1 MNNLL
6 IIGSGIVGAAY
17 GGVLCLAGAIGLWTP
32 CPTNYSC
39 SELQHKAAG
48 TLLNGGLLLGTGATL
63 FVIGAERDRKNGT
76 KI

>member
-6 IIGSGIVGAAY
+6 IGTGIIGGAY
-17 GGVLCLAGAIGLWTP
+17 GGVLFLAGAIGLWAP

-39 SELQHKAAG
+39 SDLQHKAAG
-48 TLLNGGLLLGTGATL
+48 TLLSGGLLLGTGATL
-63 FVIGAERDRKNGT
+63 FVIGAERDRKNWT

>member
-6 IIGSGIVGAAY
+6 IGSGIVGAAY
-17 GGVLCLAGAIGLWTP
+17 GGVLCLAGAIGLMGP
-32 CPTNYSC
+32 CPTGYNC

>member
-1 MNNLL
+1 MNDFL
-6 IIGSGIVGAAY
+6 ISTGIVGAAY
-17 GGVLCLAGAIGLWTP
+17 GGVICLAGAVGLMGP
-32 CPTNYSC
+32 CPTGYNC